1 MNVSKVL
8 HSVSGRDLAQRK
20 PVQIAADQALSA
32 YQSLPSLG
40 VIGFDQAVHAAM
52 DTALVGPA
60 ARSGAALQQFLQ
72 VWLPGLVRQLTT
84 VRNIDRLAGITAAGN
99 WYDDTI
105 VQRVSTPVAKAE
117 LYGDSSNIPLAS
129 YGHAYETRGIV
140 RFEQGFQVS
149 MLEDAREAAGGISMA
164 AEKRGA
170 ALLSLE
176 IARNRAGFVGFAS
189 GAAGVYGLLND
200 PGLAAYATTAGSKTY
215 SAMTFDELTTE
226 IATRLGAIM
235 TNSGGNVDQNSAFT
249 IGLPVGYSTIMTK
262 PNTYGQTPL
271 AWLNANYPNVRI
283 EYAPEFSAANGG
295 ANVAYYYAERIEDGS
310 TDGGNAMDQVV
321 PAKMFNIGAE
331 RRAKGYVEDFG
342 TATAGIMVKRPY
354 LFVRVTGV

>member
-1 MNVSKVL
+1 MQVSKIH

-20 PVQIAADQALSA
+20 PVQIAVDQAVAA

-40 VIGFDQAVHAAM
+40 VVGFDQAVTAAM
-52 DTALVGPA
+52 DSALVGPA

-99 WYDDTI
+99 WYDDTV
-105 VQRVSTPVAKAE
+105 VQRVATPVAKAE

-129 YGHAYETRGIV
+129 YGHTYETRGIV

-164 AEKRGA
+164 AEKRGS

-176 IARNRAGFVGFAS
+176 IARNRAGFVGFAA

-200 PGLAAYATTAGSKTY
+200 PGLSSYATTAGSKTY

-226 IATRLGAIM
+226 ISTRLGSIM
-235 TNSGGNVDQNSAFT
+235 TNSGGNVDQNPALT
-249 IGLPVGYSTIMTK
+249 IAMPVGYATIMTK
-262 PNTYGQTPL
+262 PNTYGQTPM
-271 AWLNANYPNVRI
+271 AWLSANYPNVRV
-283 EYAPEFSAANGG
+283 EYAPEFTAANGG
-295 ANVAYYYAERIEDGS
+295 ANVAYYWAERIEDGS
-310 TDGGNAMDQVV
+310 TDGGNALEQVV

-331 RRAKGYVEDFG
+331 RRAKGYIEDFG
-342 TATAGIMVKRPY
+342 TATAGVIWKRPY
-354 LFVRVTGV
+354 LCVRVTGV

>member
-1 MNVSKVL
+1 MKTSEIK
-8 HSVSGRDLAQRK
+8 HSVSGRELAQRK
-20 PVQIAADQALSA
+20 PVQIAADQAVAA
-32 YQSLPSLG
+32 YHSLPDLG

-84 VRNIDRLAGITAAGN
+84 VRSIDRLAGITAAGN
-99 WYDDTI
+99 WFEDQV

-117 LYGDSSNIPLAS
+117 LYGDSSNIPLAN
-129 YGHAYETRGIV
+129 YGQTYETRGIV

-170 ALLSLE
+170 ALLALD
-176 IARNRAGFVGFAS
+176 IARNRAGFIGFAS

-215 SAMTFDELTTE
+215 SAMTFDEITTE
-226 IATRLGAIM
+226 MATRLGSIM

-249 IGLPVGYSTIMTK
+249 IALPVGYSTIMTK

-271 AWLNANYPNVRI
+271 AWLNANYPSVRV

-295 ANVAYYYAERIEDGS
+295 ANVAYYWAESISDGS
-310 TDGGNAMDQVV
+310 TDGGAALQQIV
-321 PAKMFNIGAE
+321 PAKMYNIGSE

-342 TATAGIMVKRPY
+342 AATAGVLVKRPY

>member
-1 MNVSKVL
+1 MKETTVSQR
-8 HSVSGRDLAQRK
+8 VSGRELAQRK
-20 PVQIAADQALSA
+20 PLQIAADQALQA
-32 YQSLPSLG
+32 YESLPSLG
-40 VIGFDQAVHAAM
+40 VHGFQAVM
-52 DTALVGPA
+52 DTALTGPA

-72 VWLPGLVRQLTT
+72 VWLPGMVRQLTT
-84 VRNIDRLAGITAAGN
+84 VRAIDRIVGVTAAGN
-99 WYDDTI
+99 WYDDTV

-129 YGHAYETRGIV
+129 YGHTYATRGIV

-149 MLEDAREAAGGISMA
+149 MLEDAREGAGGISMA

-170 ALLSLE
+170 AMLALD
-176 IARNRAGFVGFAS
+176 IARNRAGFVGFAG

-215 SAMTFDELTTE
+215 AAMTFDELTTE
-226 IATRLGAIM
+226 MATRLGAIM
-235 TNSGGNVDQNSAFT
+235 TNSGGNVEQNSAFT
-249 IGLPVGYSTIMTK
+249 IVLPVGYSTIMTK

-283 EYAPEFSAANGG
+283 EYVPEFTAANGG
-295 ANVAYYYAERIEDGS
+295 ANVAYYFAERIEDGS
-310 TDGGNAMDQVV
+310 TDGGNAIEQIV
-321 PAKMFNIGAE
+321 PAKMFNIGSE

-342 TATAGIMVKRPY
+342 SATAGVMVKRPY